1 MYWLLLSKK
10 GGKAV
15 TVYQILLGKIE
26 KCYKNNSY
34 KDKLSKQVMETVNF
48 QQLVRQWLKLGFFS
62 LL

>member
-10 GGKAV
+10 WGKAV
-15 TVYQILLGKIE
+15 TAYQILLGKIE
-26 KCYKNNSY
+26 KCYKNNPY